1 VSKQRFRWDRRVTNC
16 TQSPR
21 HQVVTRSRPPGPLIP
36 IRDRLFQSIN
46 SRRYAPCRRTI
57 ITIRARIPILL
68 SIYDF
73 LSHCAAHKNR
83 LSVPRFLRKSQT
95 PTRAVPKSTTHK
107 WLFGRPPL
115 QEEGR
120 RPTAISVLIRDC
132 VTCPLRKFVIRVNSS
147 EGGGKKR
154 DGARRGGTFCRRRPS
169 SN

>member
-46 SRRYAPCRRTI
+46 SRRYAPCWRTI

-95 PTRAVPKSTTHK
+95 HPCRAKIHHAQVALRTPSPPG
-107 WLFGRPPL
+107 GRPSTYRYFRTHPGL
-115 QEEGR
+115 CHL
-120 RPTAISVLIRDC
+120 SV
-132 VTCPLRKFVIRVNSS
+132 
-147 EGGGKKR
+147 
-154 DGARRGGTFCRRRPS
+154 A
-169 SN
+169 